1 MQDDLFWQLFA
12 DTGDPLGYLYY
23 RAAQNALAQTTDE
36 LSLIH
41 ISEPTRH

>member
-1 MQDDLFWQLFA
+1 MQDDLFWQLFT

-36 LSLIH
+36 SAADA
-41 ISEPTRH
+41 PVRRPA